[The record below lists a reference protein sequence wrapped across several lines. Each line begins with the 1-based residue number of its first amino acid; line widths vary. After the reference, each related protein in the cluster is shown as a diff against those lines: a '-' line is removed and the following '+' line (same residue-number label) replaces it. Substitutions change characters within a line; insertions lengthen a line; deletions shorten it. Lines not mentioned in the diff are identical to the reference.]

1 MIHTP
6 HVYKKK
12 FLALAIGCV
21 VLAPAVYAQTTV
33 VADKEPES
41 KEDGAILEEIVVYG
55 VRASQAKSI
64 DIKRDAANI
73 VDSIVAED
81 IGKLPDTTIT
91 DSLQRITGVQ
101 IRREANEGT
110 SLNVRGMPQVLT
122 TLNGEQFLSPWTIT
136 EVGAN
141 FGDIPA
147 GMITGADVHK
157 SMSAR
162 ILEGGISGAVD
173 LKTINPTTLDE
184 GLTTTLRMESSQG
197 SRSDKEIK
205 VDGTYGDRNPDHNIS
220 LFMGY
225 NFDSRFGAT
234 LGLFNSS
241 SYAANYQMWEEL
253 RLGFLD
259 TIGGTPGDRRDLNN
273 DGDLVNDWYIVP
285 QEFGVRSNFM
295 ERDRTGLS
303 LNFAGDLNDNFQ
315 VKADI
320 FVTYMEQFDRGVKAA
335 FNGKS
340 SLEAYEV
347 NGVAAL
353 ENTDQYDAIQN
364 GSQVSQVGTVHFVDE
379 EGNPQARDLFVVE
392 VADVIAP
399 DFSSQSVS
407 FANKT
412 AAINTN
418 WQLDYTNQDN
428 FDASFRLIYSEAEK
442 QNRNAGL
449 QQGKPAWYWEDIDE
463 ENGKDPIDPYYVQ
476 VDYRGKYP
484 SFSFASDLT
493 DTDLLRKYQA
503 AALGEN
509 IDASLGAA
517 RFDGTLRLADSNIW
531 ESLQFGVRYGVRD
544 ATKERFFYVTPTGR
558 YSTWDDPRVPANQR
572 FQLLTGN
579 QLWEK
584 YAEWRDFVYEDE
596 DIRLRNAGLA
606 DNGFDR
612 SDTTPYSN
620 FGPFSGFESGVSSLN
635 PATWDDPL
643 VFMNQLY
650 PGTKTAIDPA
660 FAYEVKEESV
670 STYLQAN
677 FANDDGLWGVPFS
690 GNLGLRVVENNR
702 TIQQS
707 DVPSVLDQTNALGY
721 ELEPWDQIAFVYGV
735 NEIKHSYTDVLPS
748 ANINLFPADDVI
760 VRFGAAKTV
769 SRNDLDNIGSSLS
782 LWYQQ
787 CPKTRPDGSQVT
799 VNDGSGNEVGLTVG
813 CVGGGDYKGNP
824 TIKPW
829 EAWVF
834 NNSTEWYF
842 ADDSIL
848 GIGLFLIQIDTS
860 VETFQEPWR
869 FADSDGI
876 DRGRTANIWT
886 TTNSEASDLYGLEL
900 GYKQS
905 FKFLPG
911 EFLSAT
917 GVEFNYTYSE
927 SESKD
932 FDLNG
937 KPFPLPSNSEHQSN
951 FILWYDKDGLNARI
965 AYNWRSKEYRGRTG
979 LNSNQVPISLG
990 NWAEPTGYLDASIN
1004 YWVNDH
1010 LSVNLNGTN
1019 LTDESQRVYAQFENQ
1034 FQSLWV
1040 QERRITAGITLS
1052 L

>member
-1 MIHTP
+1 MINTP
-6 HVYKKK
+6 FVSKKK
-12 FLALAIGCV
+12 LLVLAIGWAIYAHTTHAQTG
-21 VLAPAVYAQTTV
+21 APADDPKDEKNVL
-33 VADKEPES
+33 
-41 KEDGAILEEIVVYG
+41 LEEVVVYG
-55 VRASQAKSI
+55 VRASQAKSV
-64 DIKRDAANI
+64 DIKREASQI

-141 FGDIPA
+141 YGDIPA
-147 GMITGADVHK
+147 GMITGADVQK
-157 SMSAR
+157 SMSAKT
-162 ILEGGISGAVD
+162 LEGGISGAVD
-173 LKTINPTTLDE
+173 LKTISPLSLDE
-184 GLTTTLRMESSQG
+184 GLTTTLRMELSQG

-205 VDGTYGDRNPDHNIS
+205 ADGSFGDRNPDHNIS
-220 LFMGY
+220 LFAGY
-225 NFDSRFGAT
+225 NFDSRFAAT

-295 ERDRTGLS
+295 ERERSGLS
-303 LNFAGDLNDNFQ
+303 LNFEGELNDNFEI
-315 VKADI
+315 KADV

-340 SLEAYEV
+340 SVEAYEV
-347 NGVAAL
+347 NGRPAD

-364 GSQVSQVGTVHFVDE
+364 GSLVSQVGTIRFVGE
-379 EGNPQARDLFVVE
+379 NGVSQSRDLYVVE

-399 DFSSQSVS
+399 DFYTHSTSLT
-407 FANKT
+407 NKT

-418 WQLDYTNQDN
+418 WQLNYTNQDN
-428 FDASFRLIYSEAEK
+428 FEASFRIIYSEAEK
-442 QNRNAGL
+442 QTRNAGL
-449 QQGKPAWYWEDIDE
+449 QQGKPAWYWEDIDGF
-463 ENGKDPIDPYYVQ
+463 NGKDPLNRYNVQ
-476 VDYRGKYP
+476 IDYRAKYP
-484 SFSFASDLT
+484 SFSFTSDLT
-493 DTDLLRKYQA
+493 DTDLLRKYQGA
-503 AALGEN
+503 ANGEN
-509 IDASLGAA
+509 YDASLGAA
-517 RFDGTLRLADSNIW
+517 RFDGKLALTDSSVW
-531 ESLQFGVRYGVRD
+531 ESLEFGVRYGVRD
-544 ATKERFFYVTPTGR
+544 ATKEKFFYVTPTGR

-579 QLWEK
+579 QVWEK
-584 YAEWRDFVYEDE
+584 YAEWRDFVYLDE
-596 DIRLRNAGLA
+596 DPRLRAAGLL

-612 SDTTPYSN
+612 SDTTPYYD
-620 FGPFSGFESGVSSLN
+620 FGPFAGFETGVSSLN
-635 PATWDDPL
+635 PAHWDDPL
-643 VFMNQLY
+643 DFMNQLY

-660 FAYEVKEESV
+660 FAYEVEEKSTSV
-670 STYLQAN
+670 YLQAN
-677 FANDDGLWGVPFS
+677 FNNDNGLWGIPYS
-690 GNLGLRVVENNR
+690 GNIGLRVVDNNR
-702 TIQQS
+702 SVLQS
-707 DVPSVLDQTNALGY
+707 EVPSVLDQTNALGY

-748 ANINLFPADDVI
+748 ANINFFPHDDLI

-769 SRNDLDNIGSSLS
+769 SRNDLDNVGSSLS

-787 CPKTRPDGSQVT
+787 CPKTRPDGSLIT
-799 VNDGSGNEVGLTVG
+799 VNDGNGNEVGLTVG
-813 CVGGGDYKGNP
+813 CVGGGDFKGNP
-824 TIKPW
+824 KIKPW

-834 NNSTEWYF
+834 NTSTEWYF
-842 ADDSIL
+842 EDDSIL

-886 TTNSEASDLYGLEL
+886 TTNSKASDLYGLEL
-900 GYKQS
+900 GYKHS

-937 KPFPLPSNSEHQSN
+937 KPFPLPSNSKHQSN
-951 FILWYDKDGLNARI
+951 LILWYDKDGLNARI

-979 LNSNQVPISLG
+979 LNSNQIPINLG

-1004 YWVNDH
+1004 YWINDH
-1010 LSVNLNGTN
+1010 LSVYLNGTN